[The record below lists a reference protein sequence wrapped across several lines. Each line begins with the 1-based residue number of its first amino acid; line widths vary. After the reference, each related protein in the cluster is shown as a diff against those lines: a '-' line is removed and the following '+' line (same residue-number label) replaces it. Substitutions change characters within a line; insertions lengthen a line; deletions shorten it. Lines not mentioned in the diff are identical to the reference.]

1 MVTIKQKSTVNT
13 QKIKIKES
21 KHTSIENH
29 QIAKK
34 EKKKGTEELQN
45 NQKIITMMAIS
56 IYLLITILNVH
67 RINFPVITRCRVA
80 EWIKTQ
86 DPAMCFL

>member
-21 KHTSIENH
+21 KHTSLENH

-34 EKKKGTEELQN
+34 EKKKRRKEQRN
-45 NQKIITMMAIS
+45 YK
-56 IYLLITILNVH
+56 
-67 RINFPVITRCRVA
+67 ITR
-80 EWIKTQ
+80 KQ
-86 DPAMCFL
+86 LP